1 MNTKLLRT
9 IANSNDQDVPRAL
22 FSAADE
28 LDRRAA
34 EIERLQADVGRLRVA
49 LRQAESSYSETLLQ
63 LGCINK
69 ERDQLKAA
77 VVLALDTFKRYE
89 MDVETYPNIEHVS
102 MMRNLEGVLA
112 VHEAEL
118 IERETQRCIEA
129 VEVEPEYPGEAPPE
143 LMKLIGQCIENN
155 DAGHILH
162 MMRHSVRLTKSE
174 IIKRILRLETQQE
187 KERSH
192 ES

>member
-1 MNTKLLRT
+1 VNTKLLRT

-89 MDVETYPNIEHVS
+89 MDVETYPTIEHVS
-102 MMRNLEGVLA
+102 MMRNLEDA
-112 VHEAEL
+112 VADHDAEV
-118 IERETQRCIEA
+118 IERLKNKLLEFAKKSHRHRGPGIEFA
-129 VEVEPEYPGEAPPE
+129 VD
-143 LMKLIGQCIENN
+143 LM
-155 DAGHILH
+155 DDHIDQL
-162 MMRHSVRLTKSE
+162 RQQTKE
-174 IIKRILRLETQQE
+174 QN
-187 KERSH
+187 H